1 MSKRKGFKKDDFKTC
16 RRSFLTANLRAL
28 DDVPPKPEGDDGKPI
43 AEKHS
48 ISGHAAVFNRTA
60 DIAGWFSET
69 IMPGAFDS
77 ADLTDVPLYLNHN
90 DRELPLARSRNNNG
104 NSTMTL
110 TVDEIGLAIDAELD
124 TENNPNARAL
134 YSSVERGDITGMSFA
149 FHVSGEEWE
158 NLDTDYP
165 MRKITA
171 IDKVFDVS
179 AVNEP
184 AYEDT
189 DINARDKKALESAR
203 SALERAKEKTL
214 DSANELALLKA
225 KNKNLM
231 Y

>member
-1 MSKRKGFKKDDFKTC
+1 MNKKKGFKKDDFKTC
-16 RRSFLTANLRAL
+16 RRSFVASELRAL
-28 DDVPPKPEGDDGKPI
+28 EDIQPAPEGDDGKPV
-43 AEKHS
+43 ETHS

-60 DIAGWFSET
+60 DICGWFSET
-69 IMPGAFDS
+69 IMPGAFDG
-77 ADLTDVPLYLNHN
+77 ADMTDVPLFLNHN
-90 DRELPLARSRNNNG
+90 SFELPLARSRNNNG
-104 NSTMTL
+104 NSTMVL
-110 TVDEIGLAIDAELD
+110 AVDEFGLKVDAQLD

-134 YSSVERGDITGMSFA
+134 YSAVERGDISGMSFA

-165 MRKITA
+165 SRKITA

-184 AYEDT
+184 AYADT

-203 SALERAKEKTL
+203 DALERAKKKALE
-214 DSANELALLKA
+214 SADELALIKA
-225 KNKNLM
+225 KNNNLM